1 MANIEKEISTLLE
14 RFGFS
19 ANAAKAYLSLV
30 KSNPATGYE
39 VSKYSGIPRS
49 AIYGTLT
56 NMEKMGI
63 VSAEGGTPKKYI
75 PLSPSSLIDHL
86 QNLHDHQIEYLK
98 LALDKMELD
107 EEAFDLW
114 HIHGYDNLIIKMRE
128 AVNNAATLV
137 IINAWN
143 NEVEK
148 LKKELIAAEARD
160 VDIVIFSFSRIKKPI
175 GTTISYDLDEEDL
188 NEIWKPKVVL
198 VVDNKLTIMGSSS
211 QQNGLAIWASNPAI
225 TKIASDYIILDITLA
240 GQRLGIDINPIVKNI
255 IQKDEFDLDRLI
267 NQAKSDI

>member
-30 KSNPATGYE
+30 NSNPATGYE

-75 PLSPSSLIDHL
+75 PLSPSSLIEHL
-86 QNLHDHQIEYLK
+86 QNLHENQIEDLK
-98 LALDKMELD
+98 LALDKMEMD
-107 EEAFDLW
+107 EEAFDFW
-114 HIHGYDNLIIKMRE
+114 HIHGYDNLIFKMRE
-128 AVNNAATLV
+128 AVNSASTLV

-148 LKKELIAAEARD
+148 LKKELKTAKARD

-198 VVDNKLTIMGSSS
+198 VADNKLTIMGSASK
-211 QQNGLAIWASNPAI
+211 QNGRAIWASNPAI

-255 IQKDEFDLDRLI
+255 MQKDEFDLDRLI

>member
-1 MANIEKEISTLLE
+1 MANIEREISTLLE

-86 QNLHDHQIEYLK
+86 QNLHDHQVEYLK
-98 LALDKMELD
+98 LALDKMEMD
-107 EEAFDLW
+107 EEAFDFW
-114 HIHGYDNLIIKMRE
+114 HIHGYDNLIYKMRE
-128 AVNNAATLV
+128 AVNSASTLV

-148 LKKELIAAEARD
+148 LKKELKTAEARD
-160 VDIVIFSFSRIKKPI
+160 VNIVIFSFSRIKKPI
-175 GTTISYDLDEEDL
+175 GTTISYDLDEKDL

-211 QQNGLAIWASNPAI
+211 QQSARAVWTSNPAI
-225 TKIASDYIILDITLA
+225 MKIASDYIILDITLA
-240 GQRLGIDINPIVKNI
+240 GQRLNFDPNPIVKQMMSHPDIHLEN
-255 IQKDEFDLDRLI
+255 LL
-267 NQAKSDI
+267 AKI

>member
-1 MANIEKEISTLLE
+1 M
-14 RFGFS
+14 
-19 ANAAKAYLSLV
+19 
-30 KSNPATGYE
+30 
-39 VSKYSGIPRS
+39 
-49 AIYGTLT
+49 
-56 NMEKMGI
+56 
-63 VSAEGGTPKKYI
+63 
-75 PLSPSSLIDHL
+75 
-86 QNLHDHQIEYLK
+86 
-98 LALDKMELD
+98 D
-107 EEAFDLW
+107 EEAFDFW
-114 HIHGYDNLIIKMRE
+114 HIHGYDNLIFKMRE
-128 AVNNAATLV
+128 AVNSASTLV

-148 LKKELIAAEARD
+148 LKKELKTAKARD

-198 VVDNKLTIMGSSS
+198 VADNKLTIMGSASK
-211 QQNGLAIWASNPAI
+211 QNGRAIWASNPAI

-255 IQKDEFDLDRLI
+255 MQKDEFDLDRLI